1 MAGFYGFVVLFD
13 ACVHVLFFEKKLNNS
28 VHDHGQKPLL
38 STVRDTPSGHGYVL
52 ISFYVSTRI
61 SYVFFSCHNSCFCL
75 YKNFVRVFVLP
86 LLTQKR
92 VTRKSADVHP
102 KRT

>member
-38 STVRDTPSGHGYVL
+38 STVRDTPSGHGYGLSSVSCADSQTNIDVL
-52 ISFYVSTRI
+52 LLFL
-61 SYVFFSCHNSCFCL
+61 NFCN
-75 YKNFVRVFVLP
+75 KTWRG
-86 LLTQKR
+86 
-92 VTRKSADVHP
+92 
-102 KRT
+102 

>member
-38 STVRDTPSGHGYVL
+38 STVRDTPSGHGYHDIL
-52 ISFYVSTRI
+52 SILQYPEIPKSMNI
-61 SYVFFSCHNSCFCL
+61 
-75 YKNFVRVFVLP
+75 KNLRSLVI
-86 LLTQKR
+86 
-92 VTRKSADVHP
+92 
-102 KRT
+102 

>member
-52 ISFYVSTRI
+52 ISVYVSTRI
-61 SYVFFSCHNSCFCL
+61 SYVFFSA
-75 YKNFVRVFVLP
+75 VFVS
-86 LLTQKR
+86 
-92 VTRKSADVHP
+92 TRISYVFLFCHY
-102 KRT
+102 